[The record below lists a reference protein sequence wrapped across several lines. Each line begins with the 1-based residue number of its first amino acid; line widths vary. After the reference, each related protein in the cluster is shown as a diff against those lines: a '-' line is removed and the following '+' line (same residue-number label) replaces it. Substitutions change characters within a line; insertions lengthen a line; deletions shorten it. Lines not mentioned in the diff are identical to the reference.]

1 MQTIQARQA
10 LLPDGW
16 REAVEIDIGTDGR
29 IAAVRSGC
37 NLPDPVT
44 DCLLPAPGNLHSHSF
59 QRALAGLTEQRGPGG
74 QDSFWTW
81 RQLMYAFLEKLTPD
95 DLEAIAALAFMEM
108 LEAGYGAVA
117 EFHYLHH
124 QPDGQPYAKL
134 GETSHR
140 IQAAAQESGLGLTHL
155 PVLYSR
161 GGLDNQPLQG
171 GQKRFGNDLTRHA
184 RLLEDAEAS
193 LASLPDDARLGL
205 ALHSLR
211 AVAPENL
218 SEAVALR
225 TQGPLHIHIAEQM
238 AEVTAVKQAYGA
250 RPIDW
255 LLDNCQVDE
264 RWCLVHATH
273 MSTQET
279 QRLAHTRAVAG
290 LCPITESN
298 LGDGIFEGPAFIEQ
312 DGRFG
317 IGTDSN
323 VCITLPEELRTLE
336 YSQRLKQQ
344 GRVVLADDQRSAGR
358 FLYDGMLAGG
368 AQALGRDSGA
378 LKVGK
383 LADILSLDGNS
394 LPLAGARGDEM
405 LDAWIFAANSPI
417 VKDVWSAGRHMVE
430 GGRHRNRDVIEARYR
445 KVLGR
450 LRNSL

>member
-1 MQTIQARQA
+1 
-10 LLPDGW
+10 
-16 REAVEIDIGTDGR
+16 
-29 IAAVRSGC
+29 
-37 NLPDPVT
+37 

-59 QRALAGLTEQRGPGG
+59 QRALAGLTERRGPGG

-108 LEAGYGAVA
+108 LEAGYGGVA

-124 QPDGQPYAKL
+124 QPDGQAYERL

-140 IQAAAQESGLGLTHL
+140 IQAAALESGLGLTQL

-161 GGLDNQPLQG
+161 GGLDDHPLQG
-171 GQKRFGNDLTRHA
+171 GQKRFGCDLECYA
-184 RLLEDAEAS
+184 RLVEETEAG
-193 LASLPDDARLGL
+193 LATLPDDARLGL

-211 AVAPENL
+211 AVAPHNL
-218 SEAVALR
+218 ARAVAVR
-225 TQGPLHIHIAEQM
+225 PDGPLHIHIAEQM
-238 AEVTAVKQAYGA
+238 AEVTAVEQAYGA

-273 MSTQET
+273 MSAQET
-279 QRLAHTRAVAG
+279 RRLAQTGAVAG

-298 LGDGIFEGPAFIEQ
+298 LGDGIFEGQAYFQQ

-323 VCITLPEELRTLE
+323 VCIALPDELRSLE
-336 YSQRLKQQ
+336 YSQRLKDQ
-344 GRVVLADDQRSAGR
+344 GRVVLADGHRSAGR
-358 FLYDGMLAGG
+358 FLYDGMLVGG

-378 LKVGK
+378 LQGGK

-394 LPLAGARGDEM
+394 LPLAGARGDEV
-405 LDAWIFAANSPI
+405 LDAWIFAANRPI

-430 GGRHRNRDVIEARYR
+430 GGRHRNRDAIEARYR

-450 LRNSL
+450 LRDSL

>member
-16 REAVEIDIGTDGR
+16 RDAVEIDIGEDGR

-37 NLPDPVT
+37 NLPASVT

-59 QRALAGLTEQRGPGG
+59 QRALAGLTERRGPGG

-81 RQLMYAFLEKLTPD
+81 RQLMYAFLEQLTPD
-95 DLEAIAALAFMEM
+95 DIEAIAALAFMEM

-124 QPDGQPYAKL
+124 QPDGQPHERL

-140 IQAAAQESGLGLTHL
+140 IQAAALESGLGLTHL

-171 GQKRFGNDLTRHA
+171 GQKRFGCDLARHA

-193 LASLPDDARLGL
+193 LTSLPDDARLGL

-225 TQGPLHIHIAEQM
+225 PQGPLHIHIAEQM

-255 LLDNCQVDE
+255 LLDNCQVDG

-273 MSTQET
+273 MSAQET
-279 QRLAHTRAVAG
+279 QRLAHTKAVAG

-298 LGDGIFEGPAFIEQ
+298 LGDGIFEGPAFIQQ

-344 GRVVLADDQRSAGR
+344 GRVVLADDHRSAGR

-378 LKVGK
+378 LQVGK
-383 LADILSLDGNS
+383 LADILSLDGDS
-394 LPLAGARGDEM
+394 LSLAGAQGDEI
-405 LDAWIFAANSPI
+405 LDSWIFAANTSI
-417 VKDVWSAGRHMVE
+417 VKSVWSAGRHMVQ
-430 GGRHRNRDVIEARYR
+430 GGRHLSRDAIEARYR
-445 KVLGR
+445 TVLGR
-450 LRNSL
+450 LRDSL